1 METQVVVIDINS
13 DGWFYYYYDKYNYR
27 TKTEGFETHI
37 KAIQHCKEFFGDK
50 VELEILY
57 K

>member
-1 METQVVVIDINS
+1 MIMIIDINS